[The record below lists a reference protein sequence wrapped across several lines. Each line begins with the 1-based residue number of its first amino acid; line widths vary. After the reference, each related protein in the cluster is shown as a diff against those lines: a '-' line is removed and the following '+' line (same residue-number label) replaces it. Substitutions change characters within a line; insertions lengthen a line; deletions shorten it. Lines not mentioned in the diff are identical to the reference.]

1 MKKIKLAVVT
11 GSRADYGLLSYFL
24 KEAKKHYDLNLIV
37 TGAHLK
43 KDFGNTL
50 DYIQKDKIKIS
61 KKIDI
66 KIKDGKGAVA
76 NSISIGIKK
85 FNKFFE
91 KSSFDFI
98 ILLGD
103 RYEIFSCAISA
114 AIIRIPIIHLH
125 GGEVTTNSYD
135 EYFRHSISIFSQYHF
150 VSAKKYYN
158 RLIQLGNNPKNI
170 FLVGGLG
177 AANIKKIKFLSRKKL
192 KKKLNIDFKTNN
204 IFFIYHPETLEKNYG
219 INGLINSLDVLSEF
233 KNLNIFISSTNADS
247 QYKKFHM
254 IINKFAKLNKN
265 FKILN
270 TLKHE
275 EYLSL
280 LRHMD
285 GIIGNSSS
293 GILEAPSLKIPTL
306 NIGGRQDGRLRAK
319 SILDCSY
326 HKEEIKLK
334 INKILKFKNNKNLYN
349 NPYDHGDSVK
359 KIISKIKTLKKNIS
373 KNKAFFDLNIQNI
386 KK

>member
-1 MKKIKLAVVT
+1 MKKIKLAIVT
-11 GSRADYGLLSYFL
+11 GSRADYGLLSFFL
-24 KEAKKHYDLNLIV
+24 KEAKKYFDVNLIV

-50 DYIQKDKIKIS
+50 NYIKEDKIRIS

-76 NSISIGIKK
+76 NSISIGVKK
-85 FNKFFE
+85 FNKYFE
-91 KSSFDFI
+91 SKSFDFI

-103 RYEIFSCAISA
+103 RYEIFSCAVAA

-150 VSAKKYYN
+150 VSAKKYHD

-177 AANIKKIKFLSRKKL
+177 AANIKKIKFLDKKKL
-192 KKKLNIDFKTNN
+192 KKKLGIDFKPNN
-204 IFFIYHPETLEKNYG
+204 FFFIYHPETLEKNYG
-219 INGLINSLDVLSEF
+219 YNGLINSLSALSEL
-233 KNLNIFISSTNADS
+233 KNFNIFISTSNADS
-247 QYKKFHM
+247 QYKKFHKL
-254 IINKFAKLNKN
+254 INNFAKLNKN
-265 FKILN
+265 FIILKN
-270 TLKHE
+270 LKHE

-280 LRHMD
+280 LKQMD

-306 NIGGRQDGRLRAK
+306 NIGGRQDGRLRAP

-326 HKEEIKLK
+326 SKSEIKQK
-334 INKILKFKNNKNLYN
+334 IKKILKFKNKKNLFN
-349 NPYDHGDSVK
+349 NPYDHGDSIK
-359 KIISKIKTLKKNIS
+359 KIINKIKNLKKNNTS
-373 KNKAFFDLNIQNI
+373 KTKAFFDLNIKNI
-386 KK
+386 K